1 MDFPT
6 GQSRL
11 VQFGF
16 RRLTKEE
23 IQQKTTD
30 RAALYNPVAVK
41 EKQDALR
48 EASKVKAEEAAAAK
62 ADAARYLN
70 MKRQKRFRDRER
82 KKKAMARTEEIEEE
96 ERSAPV
102 ASLPIAVHSSKQNWY
117 DPLYWND
124 IVVALQDAE
133 FNSRKAVRLL
143 QSKFSHDGR
152 FNRLTHSTIE
162 GWYCRTTDASGNRGI
177 IWQEA
182 VLIRV
187 QNRQS
192 MFLPGTGRNGILNS
206 HPEIVALISDMLQNM
221 RKTGC
226 VVNGTVARVIIVG
239 ILQSLLPS
247 ILVENGGRFK
257 VSASW
262 VSAFCAEALGW
273 SFRKGTTA
281 AQKLPHN
288 FNEQGY
294 MTILRLAYYV
304 RVFNVPRSNVFNAD
318 QTGVTL
324 VPSGNDRT
332 YDVKGGKDVSVIGSE
347 EKRAFTA
354 CLGSAADGTILPFQS
369 IWKGKTTSSL
379 PKTRD
384 QFRHMR
390 FRYGLNE
397 KNHWSNLKT
406 TQDYFEHI
414 LSSRIDE
421 DQYWVAYID
430 CWKIHKSKAFL
441 DWARAKYPK
450 LLILF
455 VPAGCTGKFQPAD
468 LILQRVFKHI
478 IRREFNALMANMVKE
493 HLCSGKDSSSFK
505 MNTHLGYLRDLT
517 PGFLAKAYKYMLDN
531 PDLVSRS
538 WSKAVA
544 DVPNKAGQQI
554 NLLDAWKD
562 DVQQAAL
569 EQFAAGTLF
578 PNQQENQ
585 ADEIEDLMG
594 ETAINDG
601 DEVPVEN
608 LANILVEDGI
618 HPAVCDN
625 DIDHDM
631 HGDEE

>member
-1 MDFPT
+1 MDVPT

-82 KKKAMARTEEIEEE
+82 KKKAMTRTEEIEEE

-281 AQKLPHN
+281 AQKLPNN
-288 FNEQGY
+288 FNEQEY
-294 MTILRLAYYV
+294 LTILRLAYYV
-304 RVFNVPRSNVFNAD
+304 
-318 QTGVTL
+318 
-324 VPSGNDRT
+324 
-332 YDVKGGKDVSVIGSE
+332 
-347 EKRAFTA
+347 
-354 CLGSAADGTILPFQS
+354 
-369 IWKGKTTSSL
+369 
-379 PKTRD
+379 
-384 QFRHMR
+384 
-390 FRYGLNE
+390 
-397 KNHWSNLKT
+397 
-406 TQDYFEHI
+406 
-414 LSSRIDE
+414 
-421 DQYWVAYID
+421 
-430 CWKIHKSKAFL
+430 
-441 DWARAKYPK
+441 
-450 LLILF
+450 
-455 VPAGCTGKFQPAD
+455 
-468 LILQRVFKHI
+468 
-478 IRREFNALMANMVKE
+478 
-493 HLCSGKDSSSFK
+493 
-505 MNTHLGYLRDLT
+505 
-517 PGFLAKAYKYMLDN
+517 
-531 PDLVSRS
+531 
-538 WSKAVA
+538 
-544 DVPNKAGQQI
+544 
-554 NLLDAWKD
+554 
-562 DVQQAAL
+562 
-569 EQFAAGTLF
+569 
-578 PNQQENQ
+578 
-585 ADEIEDLMG
+585 
-594 ETAINDG
+594 
-601 DEVPVEN
+601 
-608 LANILVEDGI
+608 
-618 HPAVCDN
+618 
-625 DIDHDM
+625 
-631 HGDEE
+631 

>member
-1 MDFPT
+1 
-6 GQSRL
+6 
-11 VQFGF
+11 
-16 RRLTKEE
+16 
-23 IQQKTTD
+23 
-30 RAALYNPVAVK
+30 
-41 EKQDALR
+41 
-48 EASKVKAEEAAAAK
+48 
-62 ADAARYLN
+62 
-70 MKRQKRFRDRER
+70 
-82 KKKAMARTEEIEEE
+82 MAGTEETDDG
-96 ERSAPV
+96 SKPF
-102 ASLPIAVHSSKQNWY
+102 ASLPIALHSKKQNWY
-117 DPLYWND
+117 EPLYWND
-124 IVVALQDAE
+124 IVVALQEAG
-133 FNSRKAVRLL
+133 FNTRKAVHLL
-143 QSKFSHDGR
+143 HLKYSYDGR
-152 FNRLTHSTIE
+152 FDRLTHSTIE
-162 GWYCRTTDASGNRGI
+162 GWFCRTTDASGNRGI
-177 IWQEA
+177 VWQEK
-182 VLIRV
+182 VLLRV

-206 HPEIVALISDMLQNM
+206 HPEIITLITEMLQNM

-226 VVNGTVARVIIVG
+226 VVNGTVARAIIVG
-239 ILQSLLPS
+239 VLQSLLPS

-262 VSAFCAEALGW
+262 VSIFCAEALGW

-304 RVFNVPRSNVFNAD
+304 RVFNVPPSNVFNAD
-318 QTGVTL
+318 QTGLTL

-347 EKRAFTA
+347 EKRAFTV

-478 IRREFNALMANMVKE
+478 VRREFNALLANLVKE

-517 PGFLAKAYKYMLDN
+517 PGFLAKAYTYMLDN

-538 WSKAVA
+538 WSKATA
-544 DVPNKAGQQI
+544 DVPYKEGQQI
-554 NLLDAWKD
+554 HLLDAWKD
-562 DVQQAAL
+562 NVQQAAL
-569 EQFAAGTLF
+569 EKFAAGTLF
-578 PNQQENQ
+578 PNQEENQ
-585 ADEIEDLMG
+585 ADELEDMNG
-594 ETAINDG
+594 EQQ
-601 DEVPVEN
+601 
-608 LANILVEDGI
+608 
-618 HPAVCDN
+618 
-625 DIDHDM
+625 
-631 HGDEE
+631 